1 MSFSPSKILF
11 CSVLVAFVVSGCTPT
26 KPIYF
31 NDVGDL
37 SHYVEQATTV
47 EYPDVAVPTL
57 DEVTQAHRPI
67 TVMDPDFD
75 SYEDISLE
83 DAVAYSLA
91 NSKVVRGYGTPAL
104 QSTRV
109 LPGQDSLAVNPGV
122 AATSYDIAIRET
134 EPGFIGQPGQIG
146 NPSSLSTNGGLDVNQ
161 GVEAALADFDAQLT
175 GSINYA
181 KSDIPRNSI
190 PTSPLNDPIFQQDQV
205 SWQSEIGKKT
215 AGGTQVFF
223 RNVNQYTAKNNP
235 LAGGGGG
242 GLQVLDSFYQTSFE
256 AEIRQ
261 PLLRGRGAFIN
272 RMPIVISRIGTD
284 QQIANLESTL
294 QNKVTNIEIRYWE
307 LYCAYRRFEAAKTG
321 RKAAL
326 ETWRIVKDQFDEGS

>member
-11 CSVLVAFVVSGCTPT
+11 CSLLVAVVISGCTPT

-37 SHYVEQATTV
+37 SHYVEQATSV
-47 EYPDVAVPTL
+47 EYPDVAVSTL

-122 AATSYDIAIRET
+122 AATSYDIASRET
-134 EPGFIGQPGQIG
+134 EPGFIG
-146 NPSSLSTNGGLDVNQ
+146 
-161 GVEAALADFDAQLT
+161 
-175 GSINYA
+175 
-181 KSDIPRNSI
+181 
-190 PTSPLNDPIFQQDQV
+190 
-205 SWQSEIGKKT
+205 
-215 AGGTQVFF
+215 
-223 RNVNQYTAKNNP
+223 
-235 LAGGGGG
+235 
-242 GLQVLDSFYQTSFE
+242 
-256 AEIRQ
+256 
-261 PLLRGRGAFIN
+261 
-272 RMPIVISRIGTD
+272 
-284 QQIANLESTL
+284 
-294 QNKVTNIEIRYWE
+294 
-307 LYCAYRRFEAAKTG
+307 
-321 RKAAL
+321 
-326 ETWRIVKDQFDEGS
+326 